1 MIATIASIA
10 EKKKIQRSHRSYG
23 NRALMDWNVVYVV
36 QTEVFN
42 GFTLKTVLSVLFNQ
56 MKNDPRNVVSEELN
70 LKWQN
75 QIESEL
81 RVLMPW
87 RSAWRFEDICVEET
101 DYGKI
106 YIFWGTPF
114 FVPLSKIYHVNRF
127 DYRFIY
133 TLMVTLIFFNRRIRL
148 NDNHKIIRSKYLL
161 LSDWLNLL
169 GYFLIPPSIT
179 GKF

>member
-1 MIATIASIA
+1 MIATIAAIA

-23 NRALMDWNVVYVV
+23 NRALMDWNVYLARVVQTLDSAIHRINHYQADSVIDFRNTYQLDSDLSGGYRYPTFEQPGPVVYVV
-36 QTEVFN
+36 QMEVFN

-87 RSAWRFEDICVEET
+87 RSAWR
-101 DYGKI
+101 
-106 YIFWGTPF
+106 
-114 FVPLSKIYHVNRF
+114 
-127 DYRFIY
+127 YRGH
-133 TLMVTLIFFNRRIRL
+133 LRWRDRL
-148 NDNHKIIRSKYLL
+148 
-161 LSDWLNLL
+161 W
-169 GYFLIPPSIT
+169 
-179 GKF
+179 